1 MNGLNEL
8 ERISCILCR
17 LCPMKLR
24 NHFGFLS
31 LEDLFQELSST
42 YDIVVVSY
50 SVIKLVHSSLC
61 NLLLEAACF
70 SITFISSMLTVEVNF
85 LFQVVGNHQ
94 IIRAVVSQILVFLQT
109 LCHINVLIEYHYGL
123 IVVCRGSECAIALA
137 FTQYEKELTWKVT
150 KHKRE
155 VKQKRERKE
164 AK

>member
-1 MNGLNEL
+1 
-8 ERISCILCR
+8 
-17 LCPMKLR
+17 MKLR

-61 NLLLEAACF
+61 NLQLEAACF

-94 IIRAVVSQILVFLQT
+94 IIRAVVSQILVCLQT

-123 IVVCRGSECAIALA
+123 IVVCRGSE
-137 FTQYEKELTWKVT
+137 
-150 KHKRE
+150 
-155 VKQKRERKE
+155 
-164 AK
+164 